1 MGETNDRGFRLLELA
16 VSDSL
21 YILTRHQTNDR
32 VFRLLELAVTDSFC
46 SLIRHRAEQLGTRR
60 MGRDMTKIAVILTP
74 CHFKSS
80 IDRAK
85 TRTYLGAGVGYNHD
99 LVLLTV
105 KIKLNKNKTYTDTP
119 IKFYLW
125 KLKNPPSVKIYQAQ
139 LTCRI

>member
-16 VSDSL
+16 V
-21 YILTRHQTNDR
+21 
-32 VFRLLELAVTDSFC
+32 TDSFC
-46 SLIRHRAEQLGTRR
+46 SFI
-60 MGRDMTKIAVILTP
+60 RDMTKITVILSP
-74 CHFKSS
+74 CFFKSS

-105 KIKLNKNKTYTDTP
+105 KIKLNKNKTSTDTP

-125 KLKNPPSVKIYQAQ
+125 KLKDPPIVKTYQAQ
-139 LTCRI
+139 LSCRI